1 MDLSTAKKLKSSK
14 DSIPI
19 DVHFQLCAGP
29 GAGKTT
35 FLINHIKRILSES
48 TRLSKARRI
57 ACITYTNTGIDTIKE
72 RLKDTAEDVEVST
85 IHSFLYKHIVKPYLW
100 VLKKI
105 TFPIEKMD
113 GHDEFIPGFTILSEY
128 KQRSKQQ
135 WIDDHQA
142 LANALTKLSWIIND
156 NREIELNFLK
166 PFYGKVQGR
175 NIKKNSYL
183 TYKQICWE
191 RGLMSHDDVLYFS
204 YLILKQ
210 NEDIRNIIRAKFP
223 YFLIDEFQDTSPL
236 QVEIIKLIAEK
247 ETVVGVIGDPCQSIF
262 SFQGADENTFNQFYL
277 DGMSFY
283 VLENNHRST
292 KQIITV
298 LNRMRNDVNFIQY
311 SPDEKSGNK
320 PILLIGDSFD
330 AYYRFLSELE
340 NEKDWCILAY
350 KNDVINSIKFDIP
363 DFESD
368 EFDLYYRDKERG
380 KLIYHI
386 IHAIEYGRQ
395 MKLKDA
401 LKFMKKA
408 FRKIDNFTD
417 RDSIRKLNNLL
428 SNYETISSLNIKE
441 FYNTY
446 IYNFHGIKSKISSG
460 AINEFYESLT
470 YKEVA
475 ALVNITDDR
484 SSYKT
489 IHKAKGEEFNNVL
502 VVVPKEE
509 NYKEL
514 DFLLSPNMKKEEH
527 RVFYVALSRA
537 KEKLYINIPSIS
549 KEEADILEDF
559 DRVYLDSKMSI
570 KELVN

>member
-1 MDLSTAKKLKSSK
+1 
-14 DSIPI
+14 
-19 DVHFQLCAGP
+19 FQLCAGP

-292 KQIITV
+292 K
-298 LNRMRNDVNFIQY
+298 R
-311 SPDEKSGNK
+311 
-320 PILLIGDSFD
+320 
-330 AYYRFLSELE
+330 SEE
-340 NEKDWCILAY
+340 
-350 KNDVINSIKFDIP
+350 
-363 DFESD
+363 
-368 EFDLYYRDKERG
+368 
-380 KLIYHI
+380 
-386 IHAIEYGRQ
+386 
-395 MKLKDA
+395 
-401 LKFMKKA
+401 
-408 FRKIDNFTD
+408 
-417 RDSIRKLNNLL
+417 
-428 SNYETISSLNIKE
+428 
-441 FYNTY
+441 
-446 IYNFHGIKSKISSG
+446 
-460 AINEFYESLT
+460 
-470 YKEVA
+470 
-475 ALVNITDDR
+475 
-484 SSYKT
+484 
-489 IHKAKGEEFNNVL
+489 
-502 VVVPKEE
+502 
-509 NYKEL
+509 
-514 DFLLSPNMKKEEH
+514 
-527 RVFYVALSRA
+527 
-537 KEKLYINIPSIS
+537 
-549 KEEADILEDF
+549 
-559 DRVYLDSKMSI
+559 
-570 KELVN
+570 

>member
-1 MDLSTAKKLKSSK
+1 MDFSIAKKLKSSK

-19 DVHFQLCAGP
+19 DVHFKLCAGP

-48 TRLSKARRI
+48 KRLSKARRI
-57 ACITYTNTGIDTIKE
+57 ACITYTNTGVETIKE
-72 RLKDTAEDVEVST
+72 RLKDTSDDVEVST

-100 VLKKI
+100 VLKNI

-113 GHDEFIPGFTILSEY
+113 GHDEFIPGFTILREY
-128 KQRSKQQ
+128 KQRSTQQ
-135 WIDDHQA
+135 WINDNQA
-142 LANALTKLSWIIND
+142 LANALTKLTWIIND
-156 NREIELNFLK
+156 NGEIELNFLK
-166 PFYGKVQGR
+166 PFFGKVQGR
-175 NIKKNSYL
+175 NIKKKSYL

-210 NEDIRNIIRAKFP
+210 NKEIRNIIRAKFP

-236 QVEIIKLIAEK
+236 QVEIINLIAEK

-262 SFQGADENTFNQFYL
+262 SFQGADENIFNQFNL

-298 LNRMRNDVNFIQY
+298 LNQIRNDVNFIQY

-330 AYYRFLSELE
+330 AYYKFLSELE
-340 NEKDWCILAY
+340 NEEDWCILAY

-368 EFDLYYRDKERG
+368 DFDLYYRDKERG
-380 KLIYHI
+380 KLIYYI

-408 FRKIDNFTD
+408 FRKIDNFTVS
-417 RDSIRKLNNLL
+417 DSIRKLKSLL
-428 SNYETISSLNIKE
+428 SDYETISSLNIKD
-441 FYNTY
+441 FYNSY
-446 IYNFHGIKSKISSG
+446 IYKFHGIKSKISSG
-460 AINEFYESLT
+460 AINDFYESLT

-475 ALVNITDDR
+475 ALVNITDDK
-484 SSYKT
+484 SLYKT

-502 VVVPKEE
+502 VVVPKQE
-509 NYKEL
+509 NNNEL
-514 DFLLSPNMKKEEH
+514 DFLLSPDMKKEEH
-527 RVFYVALSRA
+527 RVYYVALSRA
-537 KEKLYINIPSIS
+537 KKRLYINIPEIS
-549 KEEADILEDF
+549 SKDIDLLEDF
-559 DRVYLDSKMSI
+559 DLVYLKSNMTS
-570 KELVN
+570 KELV